1 MKKLIALLALVALAL
16 VPAAAQAS
24 TAKRAK
30 VYKGTFEAVGADGAY
45 SNDKFGKAQLVDG
58 RRNDKLSVHVR
69 RLTPRT
75 QYAFRL
81 QQATHAT
88 HACEKGAPGGTDVPN
103 WTYRRAGVFTTNR
116 KGHANSK
123 ARSRRFAAEHGV
135 EYFVAVYTLDET
147 GQPDEV
153 VLCAE
158 LKGKKAKK
166 GKKHG
171 DDKGGKGRSEDRGHH
186 KSGQGRDDKQRE
198 TKPGK
203 REGLHKG

>member
-45 SNDKFGKAQLVDG
+45 SHDKFGKAQLVDG

-69 RLTPRT
+69 RLAPRT

-81 QQATHAT
+81 QQATHA
-88 HACEKGAPGGTDVPN
+88 CEKGAAGGTDVPD

-123 ARSRRFAAEHGV
+123 ARSRSFAAKRGV
-135 EYFVAVYTLDET
+135 EYFVAVYTLGPT
-147 GQPDEV
+147 GRPNEL

-158 LKGKKAKK
+158 LKGRKAKK
-166 GKKHG
+166 GKKRG
-171 DDKGGKGRSEDRGHH
+171 DDKGGKDRSENRGHH